1 MHLMILSCN
10 ASIHGRTMHR
20 TLNNEWT
27 RKQEEYCLPSEP
39 QEKLPW
45 SRRNALNFLL
55 PPMVRTWCTRRGMIF
70 VIAAGRPSSNFL
82 FLRIW
87 GMRPPVFLRL
97 CHLSWDIPEQIY
109 KNSMIAK
116 PNISHQTYWN
126 IVYLTIKST
135 TMAIWGQETVILVKS
150 IPLSK

>member
-1 MHLMILSCN
+1 MHLKILSCN

-27 RKQEEYCLPSEP
+27 RKQAEHCLPSEP

-97 CHLSWDIPEQIY
+97 CHLSWDIPEKIY
-109 KNSMIAK
+109 NSMIVK
-116 PNISHQTYWN
+116 PNINQTYWN
-126 IVYLTIKST
+126 VVYLTIKWT
-135 TMAIWGQETVILVKS
+135 IWPYRVRKLWWSPIDAS
-150 IPLSK
+150 F